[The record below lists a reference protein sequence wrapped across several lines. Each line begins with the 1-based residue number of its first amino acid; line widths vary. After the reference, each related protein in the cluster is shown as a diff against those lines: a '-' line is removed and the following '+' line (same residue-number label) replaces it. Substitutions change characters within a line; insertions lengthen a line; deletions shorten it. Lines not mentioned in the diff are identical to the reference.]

1 MYPTSLQSRPASRP
15 FSAFGRYRMEGLART
30 QPTAFQGT
38 GPDLTVRDTFLAE
51 GDSLAPK
58 RVISLFLFGLGL
70 GLAGKGLAQSAMERW
85 RLAPKKGDAP
95 FTPDTFHAL
104 KAQDPKT
111 KPTGP
116 NAPKTQELKANPTEP
131 KDGSFYHELTILEQY
146 EKLATLYLMG
156 QYAPHLRKPI
166 LGYAGTAIMGYSA
179 ASFAQGTQEAWVRKE
194 ETKIRARLINEMTR
208 AFRQSIRVKQDF
220 DNQLRE
226 EARARILDLLQRHQ
240 VPDAAKYVWGGQG
253 LETAASHQRALGEPI
268 VRTAQP
274 IAGATPLKFGQD
286 PLESLPG
293 LKSFWPD
300 ASEKGWPSRLI
311 QGGIVGAGVITGLA
325 VGAFQRLFTGGEQE
339 RAFPGE
345 IKNFKNLTINSPE
358 AIALHGFAN
367 RQKNFFI
374 MVGFFA
380 LAGAL
385 KLGKLVLDGLR
396 EIEVTRVNARTE
408 LAYQTH
414 NWLSQDP
421 AFHRI
426 AVTEALE
433 NGLRQLEQDLSAL
446 KLNPAALKQR
456 IDSILAVELKAAPA
470 YWPMTPPV
478 QLSVARG

>member
-1 MYPTSLQSRPASRP
+1 MYPPSFQSRPTSRP
-15 FSAFGRYRMEGLART
+15 FSAFGRYRMEGLSHT
-30 QPTAFQGT
+30 QTTAFQGT
-38 GPDLTVRDTFLAE
+38 GPDLAVRDTFLTE

-70 GLAGKGLAQSAMERW
+70 GLAGKGLAQSVMERW

-104 KAQDPKT
+104 KAQELKVKPT
-111 KPTGP
+111 EPAKPTGH
-116 NAPKTQELKANPTEP
+116 LKDDN
-131 KDGSFYHELTILEQY
+131 FYHELTILEQY

-208 AFRQSIRVKQDF
+208 AFRQSIRVKHDF

-240 VPDAAKYVWGGQG
+240 VPDAATYVWGGQG
-253 LETAASHQRALGEPI
+253 METAASHQRALGEPI
-268 VRTAQP
+268 ARTTQP
-274 IAGATPLKFGQD
+274 TSGAAPLKFGQD

-300 ASEKGWPSRLI
+300 ASSKGWPSKLI
-311 QGGIVGAGVITGLA
+311 QGGIVGVGVITGLA
-325 VGAFQRLFTGGEQE
+325 IGAFQRLFTGGEQE

-345 IKNFKNLTINSPE
+345 IKNFKNLTINSSE

-367 RQKNFFI
+367 KQKNFFI
-374 MVGFFA
+374 MLGFFA

-433 NGLRQLEQDLSAL
+433 NGLRQLEQDLPAI

>member
-1 MYPTSLQSRPASRP
+1 MYPTSLQSRPVSRP

-38 GPDLTVRDTFLAE
+38 GPDLAIRDTFLAE

-104 KAQDPKT
+104 KAQELKV
-111 KPTGP
+111 KPTE
-116 NAPKTQELKANPTEP
+116 QP
-131 KDGSFYHELTILEQY
+131 KDGNFYHELTILEQY

-208 AFRQSIRVKQDF
+208 AFRQSIRVKHDF

-226 EARARILDLLQRHQ
+226 EARTRILDLLERHHI
-240 VPDAAKYVWGGQG
+240 PEATSYVWGGQG
-253 LETAASHQRALGEPI
+253 MESAASHQRALGEPI
-268 VRTAQP
+268 ARTTQP
-274 IAGATPLKFGQD
+274 IPGATPLKFGQD
-286 PLESLPG
+286 GVDNLPG
-293 LKSFWPD
+293 LKSFWPA
-300 ASEKGWPSRLI
+300 ASTKGWPSRLI
-311 QGGIVGAGVITGLA
+311 QGGIVGAGVIMGLA

-345 IKNFKNLTINSPE
+345 IKNYKNLTINSSE

-367 RQKNFFI
+367 KQKNFFV
-374 MVGFFA
+374 MLGFFA

-433 NGLRQLEQDLSAL
+433 NGLRQLEQDLPAI
-446 KLNPAALKQR
+446 KLNPATLKQR